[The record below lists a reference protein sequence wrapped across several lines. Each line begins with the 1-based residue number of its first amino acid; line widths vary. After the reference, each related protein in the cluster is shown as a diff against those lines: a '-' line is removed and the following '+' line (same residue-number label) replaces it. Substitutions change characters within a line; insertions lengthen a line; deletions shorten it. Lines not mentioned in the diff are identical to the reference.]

1 MRPKPLMPTFTAAMI
16 SVAPVVLLRGFLT
29 LESAAKSLAHTISD
43 AITGVGAAQILQR
56 GGFAGCRWRCERFA
70 RGFGAVLQAWY
81 ARVARMDKR
90 KDETT
95 P

>member
-1 MRPKPLMPTFTAAMI
+1 MDDVSR
-16 SVAPVVLLRGFLT
+16 
-29 LESAAKSLAHTISD
+29 LEKEEMKAEEDDLE
-43 AITGVGAAQILQR
+43 R
-56 GGFAGCRWRCERFA
+56 RRRYRRRCERFA
-70 RGFGAVLQAWY
+70 GCFNAVLQAWY